1 MDATSAD
8 TRVEAER
15 LEHHL
20 VKEFVQGYIRRAM
33 GRSTQV
39 KINPNQLLLAARFS
53 GLKIST
59 RTLEK
64 VLGELTRQ

>member
-1 MDATSAD
+1 MGTASLD

-20 VKEFVQGYIRRAM
+20 CKEFVVGYIRRAM